1 MENFTNVLNERS
13 LGMTTSK
20 ASKNLKTWSS
30 FKRTVAA
37 KSYFNKTTM
46 FLGICKAI
54 SEVFLPYTSWILQ
67 GQIIRATGRRLW
79 VNFMSGSSLIP
90 GHLYFKF
97 CSESFH
103 TIIFCDLPYLHLFW
117 PHAVKIYFTNEE
129 RNQIEKEN
137 CSKVCHEFSS
147 APNPL

>member
-1 MENFTNVLNERS
+1 MEANRQLITVRKQELLTKYFTSLKVSNWRGNHSFSTFAKGVCAYQCKKFLEDFTNVLNEWS

-30 FKRTVAA
+30 FKRTVTA

-54 SEVFLPYTSWILQ
+54 SEVFLRYTSWTLQ

-79 VNFMSGSSLIP
+79 VNFTSGSSLIP
-90 GHLYFKF
+90 GHL
-97 CSESFH
+97 
-103 TIIFCDLPYLHLFW
+103 
-117 PHAVKIYFTNEE
+117 
-129 RNQIEKEN
+129 
-137 CSKVCHEFSS
+137 
-147 APNPL
+147 